1 LPRSTQ
7 LIQINNLSKSYGGQ
21 EVISDVTLSLMPRER
36 VGLVGRNGSGKS
48 TLFRII
54 LGEELPDLGDV
65 VIPKGYKLG
74 SLSQHIEFNHKNVLE
89 ECCSALPKGEEHNVY
104 KAEKYLMGL
113 GFSQEDFLR
122 PPSEFSGGFQLR
134 INLIKALLQEPNL
147 LLLDEPT
154 NYLDIIS
161 LRWLRGFLRTF
172 PGEIILIT
180 HDRDFMDEVSTHTMG
195 INRGTI
201 KKISGG
207 TQKFYEQ
214 MIMEDE
220 IYEQTRQNMEKKKKH
235 LQSFVDRF
243 RAKASKATQAQSK
256 LKQLDKLGTIEK
268 LDNDKNFGFSFNYKD
283 IPSKTVLEAEDLSF
297 SYGSDFP
304 TLFEDV
310 SISLKKGE
318 RLAIIGKN
326 GKGKSTLLNVLG
338 NELKSQSG
346 NIRFHKDAEVSHFG
360 QTNIQ
365 RLSMKATVAEEIGSA
380 NDALTRTAVRNIC
393 GAMMFEGD
401 LADKKISVLSGGE
414 RSRVLLG
421 KILANKSTVLLLDEP
436 TNHLDMESVEILID
450 EIDSFPGS
458 VIFVTHSEFM
468 LKQLATKLV
477 VFQDGKA
484 AIFDGTYDEFLE
496 KIGWDEIEDDVEKNP
511 KKKLSKKDSK
521 RLRAELTLER
531 SKKAGPFKKQVEK
544 LEEDISNAE
553 NRIKEIEEELV
564 AASENSNGDIVS
576 TLSKELGALN
586 KNIESWFDELEIAS
600 EKMEAISSEFDQRLE
615 DLS

>member
-1 LPRSTQ
+1 
-7 LIQINNLSKSYGGQ
+7 
-21 EVISDVTLSLMPRER
+21 MPRER

-48 TLFRII
+48 TLFRMI
-54 LGEELPDLGDV
+54 LGEENPDQGNI
-65 VIPKGYKLG
+65 VIPKGYRLG
-74 SLSQHIEFNHKNVLE
+74 SLSQHIEFHHKSVLE

-113 GFSQEDFLR
+113 GFSDEDFLR

-134 INLIKALLQEPNL
+134 INLVKALLQEPNL

-201 KKISGG
+201 KKIQGN

-268 LDNDKNFGFSFNYKD
+268 LDNEKNFGFSFNYRD

-297 SYGSDFP
+297 SYGPDFP
-304 TLFEDV
+304 TLFENV
-310 SISLKKGE
+310 SIALKKGE

-338 NELKSQSG
+338 GEFKSISG
-346 NIRFHKDAEVSHFG
+346 SINYHTSAKVSHFG

-365 RLSMKATVAEEIGSA
+365 RLSMKATVAEEIQDA
-380 NDALTRTAVRNIC
+380 NDGLTRTAVRNIC

-401 LADKKISVLSGGE
+401 LADKKIQVLSGGE

-421 KILANKSTVLLLDEP
+421 KILANESTVLLLDEP

-484 AIFDGTYDEFLE
+484 SIFDGTYDEFLE
-496 KIGWDEIEDDVEKNP
+496 KVGWEEVDDFVDKKE
-511 KKKLSKKDSK
+511 KKKLPKKESK

-531 SKKAGPFKKQVEK
+531 SKKAGPFKKKVEK
-544 LEEDISNAE
+544 LEEDISKAE
-553 NRIKEIEEELV
+553 ERIKELEEELV
-564 AASENSNGDIVS
+564 IASENSNGTIV
-576 TLSKELGALN
+576 TALSKELGAIN
-586 KNIESWFDELEIAS
+586 KKIEVWFEELEVAS
-600 EKMEAISSEFDQRLE
+600 ERMDAIISEFDDKLE
-615 DLS
+615 ELN

>member
-1 LPRSTQ
+1 M
-7 LIQINNLSKSYGGQ
+7 IQINNLSKSYGGQ
-21 EVISDVTLSLMPRER
+21 EVISEVTLSLMPRER

-48 TLFRII
+48 TLFRMI
-54 LGEELPDLGDV
+54 LGEENPDQGNI
-65 VIPKGYKLG
+65 VIPKGYRLG
-74 SLSQHIEFNHKNVLE
+74 SLSQHIEFHHKSVLE

-113 GFSQEDFLR
+113 GFSDEDFLR

-134 INLIKALLQEPNL
+134 INLVKALLQEPNL

-201 KKISGG
+201 KKIQGD

-268 LDNDKNFGFSFNYKD
+268 LDNEKNFGFSFNYRD

-297 SYGSDFP
+297 SYGPDFP
-304 TLFEDV
+304 TLFENV
-310 SISLKKGE
+310 SIALKKGE

-338 NELKSQSG
+338 GEFKSNSG
-346 NIRFHKDAEVSHFG
+346 SINFHTNAKISHFG

-365 RLSMKATVAEEIGSA
+365 RLNMKATVAEEIQDA
-380 NDALTRTAVRNIC
+380 NDGLTRTAVRNIC

-401 LADKKISVLSGGE
+401 LADKKIQVLSGGE

-421 KILANKSTVLLLDEP
+421 KILANESTVLLLDEP

-477 VFQDGKA
+477 VFQDEKA
-484 AIFDGTYDEFLE
+484 TIFDGTYDEFLE
-496 KIGWDEIEDDVEKNP
+496 KIGWDEVEDFADKKE
-511 KKKLSKKDSK
+511 KKKLPKKESK

-531 SKKAGPFKKQVEK
+531 SKKAGPFKKKVEK
-544 LEEDISNAE
+544 LEEDISKAE
-553 NRIKEIEEELV
+553 ERIKELEEELV
-564 AASENSNGDIVS
+564 IASENSNGTIV
-576 TLSKELGALN
+576 TALSKELGAIN
-586 KNIESWFDELEIAS
+586 KKIEVWFEELEVAS
-600 EKMEAISSEFDQRLE
+600 ERMDAIISEFDDKLE
-615 DLS
+615 ELN